1 MGFFWD
7 LIQQNEI
14 QKQSDKA
21 KNLEQRVAFLEK
33 ELTQTK
39 LVLNKTWLL

>member
-21 KNLEQRVAFLEK
+21 KSLEQRVAFLEK
-33 ELTQTK
+33 ELI
-39 LVLNKTWLL
+39 